1 MVLCLFS
8 AIWNSSLFRL
18 SLIVELLQTTEP
30 FQYQTVTLIYHSFI
44 DFFMKKLYFF
54 VVVSNVPVKLI
65 ALALLTSISMPPNF
79 FTASWTALEI
89 APSSRMSTAQGRH
102 FPPASSTTSKLIP
115 ISYTVHLAKPS
126 VGFLMCAMFQVV
138 LLYHATDT
146 KFGLLLKSYTLSE
159 YLPLVHVTLL
169 GK

>member
-44 DFFMKKLYFF
+44 AFFMKKLYFF
-54 VVVSNVPVKLI
+54 VVVSNVPVKVI

-115 ISYTVHLAKPS
+115 ISYTVHWPN
-126 VGFLMCAMFQVV
+126 
-138 LLYHATDT
+138 
-146 KFGLLLKSYTLSE
+146 LLLAFWCVQCSKWCYYTMQQIQNLVYCLNHILFLSI
-159 YLPLVHVTLL
+159 YHWCM
-169 GK
+169 